1 MPPPPLSLS
10 IPETVRRRGAS
21 PSPENKSVRKTGHK
35 KSNLFF
41 KRLHPYC
48 SAYGIRTRVTCV
60 RGTYPR
66 PLDESAIGAYDN
78 QCSSAYG
85 IRTRVTCVRGTY
97 PRPLDESAV
106 SL

>member
-10 IPETVRRRGAS
+10 IPETVRRRGHPRPQKIS
-21 PSPENKSVRKTGHK
+21 PFAKKDIK

-78 QCSSAYG
+78 QSSSAYG